1 MKRFVRLLFVWRGY
15 IREVAKSAR
24 RYPFRDVIFGL
35 RHGFAADRV
44 FLYGR
49 QNILSGTYL
58 NDIQRQS
65 SRFINPKPVRELLED
80 KLLFGTLVAPIARVP
95 VNYLY
100 ADHGSTVVVSAEWH
114 DIASCR
120 TGKVY
125 RLVNKRARG
134 GGGGGIRFL
143 EISQGIVRFSGREM
157 ELSAFVKSFARRNK
171 SLLCQFISNPAS
183 VVKFIPMPRIR
194 CGSFA
199 CEKGVAS
206 PLSPK
211 PSCDWARGAREA
223 LIISVVGGLQRS

>member
-1 MKRFVRLLFVWRGY
+1 MV
-15 IREVAKSAR
+15 
-24 RYPFRDVIFGL
+24 
-35 RHGFAADRV
+35 FAADRV

-80 KLLFGTLVAPIARVP
+80 KLLFGTLVGPIARVP

-143 EISQGIVRFSGREM
+143 EISQGIVRFSGREV
-157 ELSAFVKSFARRNK
+157 ELSAFVRSFAGQKQIPVVSVHRAIRLLSQNLSRCHEYAAGHLHARKGWRALCRQNHPKTRRAA
-171 SLLCQFISNPAS
+171 IE
-183 VVKFIPMPRIR
+183 RR
-194 CGSFA
+194 
-199 CEKGVAS
+199 
-206 PLSPK
+206 
-211 PSCDWARGAREA
+211 
-223 LIISVVGGLQRS
+223 